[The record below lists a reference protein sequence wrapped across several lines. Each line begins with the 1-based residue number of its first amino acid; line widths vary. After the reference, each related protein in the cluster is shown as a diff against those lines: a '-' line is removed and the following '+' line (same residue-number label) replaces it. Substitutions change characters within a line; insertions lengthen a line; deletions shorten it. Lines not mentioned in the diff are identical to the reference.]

1 MRTEKSMKDK
11 RYDVIIVG
19 GSYAG
24 LAAAMAL
31 GRALQKVLV
40 IDEGKPCNAP
50 TPYSHNF
57 LTNDGRPPAE
67 IASVAKDQVMK
78 YPGVQFNIGKVIG
91 ATQEPD
97 GFEVE
102 VLSGEKFHAEK
113 LVFATGIRDILPD
126 IEGLQVC
133 WGKSV
138 LHCPF
143 CHGYEV
149 RGKRTGVL
157 LNNEKIVEFV
167 KMIANWSKDLTLF
180 TNGKANLSTN
190 QRSILLGKGIKVIE
204 KRIEEVKQESG
215 QINEISFSDG
225 TCYSLE
231 VLYAPSPF
239 EQHSA
244 LPAELGCAMTADG
257 YIQIDEQY
265 ETTVKGIYAIGD
277 NASRMRTVANAV
289 AMGTMAGMGLVKKLV
304 EEGFGVGEMG

>member
-1 MRTEKSMKDK
+1 MKDK

-67 IASVAKDQVMK
+67 IAAVAKDQVMK

-91 ATQEPD
+91 ATQEAD
-97 GFEVE
+97 GFGVD
-102 VLSGEKFHAEK
+102 VLSGEKFHADK
-113 LVFATGIRDILPD
+113 LVFATGIRDILPNID
-126 IEGLQVC
+126 GLHAC
-133 WGKSV
+133 WGKSG

-157 LNNEKIVEFV
+157 LNNEKTVEFV
-167 KMIANWSKDLTLF
+167 KMIANWTKDLTLF
-180 TNGKANLSTN
+180 TNGKTNLSTD
-190 QRSILLGKGIKVIE
+190 QRSLLLRMGIEVIE
-204 KRIEEVKQESG
+204 KRIQEVKQESG
-215 QINEISFSDG
+215 QIYEISFSDG
-225 TCYSLE
+225 TCFALE

-265 ETTVKGIYAIGD
+265 ETSVKGIYAIGD

-304 EEGFGVGEMG
+304 EGRFINASSINRF

>member
-1 MRTEKSMKDK
+1 MEKKKGMKDN

-31 GRALQKVLV
+31 GRALQNVLV

-57 LTNDGRPPAE
+57 LTNDGRSPAE
-67 IASVAKDQVMK
+67 IAAVAKEEVMN
-78 YPGVQFNIGKVIG
+78 YPGVQFLIGKAIG
-91 ATQEPD
+91 AKKEPD
-97 GFEVE
+97 GFGIE

-126 IEGLQVC
+126 IEGLEVC

-149 RGKRTGVL
+149 RGRKTGVL
-157 LNNEKIVEFV
+157 LNNGKTFEFV
-167 KMIANWSKDLTLF
+167 KMIANWTKDLTLF
-180 TNGKANLSTN
+180 TNGKTNLSTD
-190 QRSILLGKGIKVIE
+190 QRDILLRKGIKVIE
-204 KRIEEVKQESG
+204 KRIKEVKQESG
-215 QINEISFSDG
+215 QIHEISFSDG
-225 TCYSLE
+225 TCHSLE